1 MTKEKWSLNRT
12 QIKYIAITSMLI
24 DHTAV
29 LLLPPEKYPTLTI
42 LYVIMRTIGRI
53 AAPVMFYF
61 LVEGYIHTS
70 SRMKYIIRLLSFGI
84 FSQAPYSLVRYREM
98 SWDNLNVMFTLF
110 MSFVILVI
118 VDKVEN
124 KVLRG
129 IVVSTI
135 MFLSVFS
142 DWGVM
147 GPFMVWLFYIY
158 HEDRK
163 KQLISYI
170 SLSIAQILMSIFMM
184 ISGAL
189 VWYESIWQ
197 IGMILPVILIY
208 PYNGE
213 AGRKNIINKWSFYLF
228 YPLHF
233 VFLWLVMHNN
243 ESLL

>member
-1 MTKEKWSLNRT
+1 
-12 QIKYIAITSMLI
+12 MLI

-84 FSQAPYSLVRYREM
+84 FSQVPYSLVRYREM

-110 MSFVILVI
+110 MSFVMMVI

-124 KVLRG
+124 KVLRR
-129 IVVSTI
+129 IVVATI
-135 MFLSVFS
+135 MFLTVFS

-170 SLSIAQILMSIFMM
+170 SLSLAQILMSIFMM

>member
-1 MTKEKWSLNRT
+1 
-12 QIKYIAITSMLI
+12 
-24 DHTAV
+24 
-29 LLLPPEKYPTLTI
+29 
-42 LYVIMRTIGRI
+42 
-53 AAPVMFYF
+53 MFYF

-84 FSQAPYSLVRYREM
+84 FSQVPYSLVRYREM

-110 MSFVILVI
+110 MSFAMMVI

-135 MFLSVFS
+135 MFLTVFS

-170 SLSIAQILMSIFMM
+170 SLSLAQILMSIFMM

>member
-1 MTKEKWSLNRT
+1 
-12 QIKYIAITSMLI
+12 MLI

-29 LLLPPEKYPTLTI
+29 LPLPPEKYPTLTI

-84 FSQAPYSLVRYREM
+84 FSQVPYSLVRYREM

-110 MSFVILVI
+110 MSFVMMVI

-124 KVLRG
+124 KVLRR

-135 MFLSVFS
+135 MFLTVFS

-163 KQLISYI
+163 KQLISYK

>member
-1 MTKEKWSLNRT
+1 
-12 QIKYIAITSMLI
+12 MLI

-84 FSQAPYSLVRYREM
+84 FSQVPYSLVRYREM

-110 MSFVILVI
+110 MSFVMMVI

-135 MFLSVFS
+135 IFLTVFS

>member
-1 MTKEKWSLNRT
+1 
-12 QIKYIAITSMLI
+12 MLI

-84 FSQAPYSLVRYREM
+84 FSQVPYSLVRYREM

-110 MSFVILVI
+110 MSFVMMVI

-124 KVLRG
+124 KVLRR
-129 IVVSTI
+129 IVVATI
-135 MFLSVFS
+135 MFLTVFS

-163 KQLISYI
+163 KQLISYK

>member
-1 MTKEKWSLNRT
+1 
-12 QIKYIAITSMLI
+12 MLI

-84 FSQAPYSLVRYREM
+84 FSQVPYSLVRYREM

-110 MSFVILVI
+110 MSFVMMVI

-124 KVLRG
+124 KVLRR

-135 MFLSVFS
+135 IFLTVFS

>member
-1 MTKEKWSLNRT
+1 
-12 QIKYIAITSMLI
+12 MLI

-84 FSQAPYSLVRYREM
+84 FSQVPYSLVRYREM

-110 MSFVILVI
+110 MSFAMMVI

-135 MFLSVFS
+135 MFLTVFS

-170 SLSIAQILMSIFMM
+170 SLSLAQILMSIFMM

>member
-24 DHTAV
+24 DHTAAFFITPDKHPALTV
-29 LLLPPEKYPTLTI
+29 LYI
-42 LYVIMRTIGRI
+42 IMRTVGRI

-84 FSQAPYSLVRYREM
+84 FSQVPYSLVRYREM

-110 MSFVILVI
+110 MSFAMMVI
-118 VDKVEN
+118 VDKVKN

-135 MFLSVFS
+135 IFLTVFS

-170 SLSIAQILMSIFMM
+170 SLSLAQILMSIFMM

>member
-1 MTKEKWSLNRT
+1 
-12 QIKYIAITSMLI
+12 MLI

-84 FSQAPYSLVRYREM
+84 FSQVPYSLVRYREM

-110 MSFVILVI
+110 MSFVMMVI

-124 KVLRG
+124 KVLRR
-129 IVVSTI
+129 IVVATI
-135 MFLSVFS
+135 MFLTVFS